1 MEGEE
6 IIKAEW
12 LTMVMFALKG
22 SPHHPPPFHNI
33 DFKSYIS
40 ANNNTAFSNWPL
52 FCLRTKEAE
61 LFLEK
66 SVLSY

>member
-22 SPHHPPPFHNI
+22 SPHHLPPPSI
-33 DFKSYIS
+33 TLIS
-40 ANNNTAFSNWPL
+40 KATYL
-52 FCLRTKEAE
+52 QITIQ
-61 LFLEK
+61 
-66 SVLSY
+66 LSATGPYFA